1 MSEIGQKFIA
11 EVRKV
16 AASNPDFVYVAPGP
30 EPVEGEENDCVN
42 VYAGQPS
49 CIIGHGAWNLGLI
62 DASFEH
68 ANENAS
74 GLYSLT
80 KFCQV
85 SLDDGEYRWL
95 GGVQGSQDAGNTWA
109 HAVLDA
115 DEWAKEDLRELS

>member
-11 EVRKV
+11 EVRNV
-16 AASNPDFVYVAPGP
+16 AASNPDLVYVAPGP
-30 EPVEGEENDCVN
+30 EPGPVEGNDCVN

-68 ANENAS
+68 ANENAG
-74 GLYSLT
+74 GLYALT

-85 SLDDGEYRWL
+85 VLDANEARWL
-95 GGVQGSQDAGNTWA
+95 AWVQGSQDAGHSWA
-109 HAVLDA
+109 QSVLYA
-115 DEWAKEDLRELS
+115 DEWIEQAFSELS